1 MAKRAS
7 VDATSRNPLVTD
19 FEKCA
24 RSLAQWL
31 DGEPPL
37 STMEQLSL
45 ENHLHVIHL
54 SYGAWKHKQSVNDQ
68 GEGESRSDT

>member
-7 VDATSRNPLVTD
+7 VDAISWNPLVTD
-19 FEKCA
+19 FVKCA
-24 RSLAQWL
+24 RSLVQWL
-31 DGEPPL
+31 DEEPPL

-54 SYGAWKHKQSVNDQ
+54 SYGAWKHKQSVDDR
-68 GEGESRSDT
+68 GEGESQSDT